1 MNTIHFLGN
10 TVLKREEK
18 NGEGK
23 KGIGSVRLEPKTKSN
38 FAQHVINFKLCFL
51 INFHVTS
58 FLGKNG
64 CFAVF
69 FKFKQE
75 KKKKIR

>member
-10 TVLKREEK
+10 TILKREEK

-23 KGIGSVRLEPKTKSN
+23 KGIGSVQLEPKTKCN

-64 CFAVF
+64 CFGCF
-69 FKFKQE
+69 LNLNKNKRFNSK
-75 KKKKIR
+75 